1 MQNKHKYRLPKKTQ
15 WSMGKESFQ
24 GIIENLHDGLYFVRP
39 DRTIIY
45 WNKAAERISGFSA
58 AEVIGR
64 SCSDNILTHVDGEGN
79 KLCMGTC
86 PLAESISDGE
96 PREVEVYLH
105 HKDGHRVPVSVRVS
119 TMTDGKGKI
128 IGGIELFSDI
138 SGREANSLRVRE
150 LEKLAML
157 DSLTQL
163 ANRSFIEK
171 ELQNRFEENKRFK
184 VPFGILFM
192 DVDLFKSFNDNYG
205 HDVGDRVLRFV
216 ANAFIASSRPFDL
229 YGRWGGEE
237 FIGIIRNINIKDLES
252 LGNRI
257 RILIEN
263 SYIIHQDMKL
273 NVTISIG
280 ATVVQELDTA
290 ESLLKRADE
299 LLYKSKASGRNRLT
313 VG

>member
-1 MQNKHKYRLPKKTQ
+1 MSNKQKFRKSKKHH
-15 WSMGKESFQ
+15 WALGKESFE
-24 GIIENLHDGLYFVRP
+24 GIIENLHDGLYFVDT
-39 DRTIIY
+39 DRKIIY
-45 WNKAAERISGFSA
+45 WNKAAERISGYSA

-79 KLCMGTC
+79 QLCMGMC
-86 PLAESISDGE
+86 PLAESISDGI
-96 PREVEVYLH
+96 PREAEVYLH
-105 HKDGHRVPVSVRVS
+105 HKNGHRVPVAIRVS

-128 IGGIELFSDI
+128 IGGIELFTDI
-138 SGREANSLRVRE
+138 SGREASGLRIKE

-163 ANRSFIEK
+163 ANRNFIEK

-184 VPFGILFM
+184 VPFGILFI
-192 DVDLFKSFNDNYG
+192 DVDLFKKFNDSYG
-205 HDVGDRVLRFV
+205 HDVGDMVLRFV
-216 ANAFIASSRPFDL
+216 ANAFLASSRSFDL

-237 FIGIIRNINIKDLES
+237 FVGIIRNINIKDLES
-252 LGNRI
+252 LGNRL
-257 RILIEN
+257 RIMIEN
-263 SYIIHQDMKL
+263 SYIIHEDKRL

-280 ATVVQELDTA
+280 ATVVQEDDTV

-313 VG
+313 AG